1 MSICDTKINWKR
13 GTNDTSRSMASGLFI
28 RRKSFFQI
36 SVMVAGDCWPSRLFL
51 PGWQTA
57 KYNAVFRCYWF
68 IVSETSLKATEAKT
82 PSSQPWTLMVDGPGC
97 KSHSGHL
104 KNGRWGWGEGVK
116 KKKMEW
122 KRRWQMITYF
132 VSCTSSPRRA
142 LMWIIKCKLPGVICH
157 VARRT
162 QGVSNSEQML
172 LSTSPAKKNL
182 SCGSQFPL
190 LLLVPDGQIGATPFS
205 WRQKKNTF
213 VHVLI
218 AF

>member
-1 MSICDTKINWKR
+1 MIHRTVCRPAYSEVF
-13 GTNDTSRSMASGLFI
+13 SR
-28 RRKSFFQI
+28 I

-57 KYNAVFRCYWF
+57 KHSSVFHCYWF
-68 IVSETSLKATEAKT
+68 IVSETSSKATEAKT
-82 PSSQPWTLMVDGPGC
+82 PSSRPWTQMVDGPGC
-97 KSHSGHL
+97 ISHSSHL
-104 KNGRWGWGEGVK
+104 KNGRRGGFGEGEMGEK
-116 KKKMEW
+116 KIEW
-122 KRRWQMITYF
+122 WRRWQMITYF

-190 LLLVPDGQIGATPFS
+190 LLLVPDGQIGAMPFFMKAEKTPLRTS
-205 WRQKKNTF
+205 
-213 VHVLI
+213 
-218 AF
+218 